1 MGKWTALTSSYSSTI
16 TFYWPPPLSCLMQEE
31 RESFVEIAMAGDS
44 SLIPPAVLRKKN
56 FMLMTFL
63 VSTELLKRWLPAYIH
78 TCTNMYFEHT
88 NGKQQ
93 QHASPVCFSATV
105 TEFNWTQYHGLDS
118 EYCRDYLLSE
128 MTEWHY
134 HVINMEHY

>member
-1 MGKWTALTSSYSSTI
+1 MGKWTALTSYYSSTI

-31 RESFVEIAMAGDS
+31 QESFVEIAMAGDT
-44 SLIPPAVLRKKN
+44 SLIPPTVLRKKN

-78 TCTNMYFEHT
+78 TCTNMYFVHT

-93 QHASPVCFSATV
+93 RQASSVCFSANV
-105 TEFNWTQYHGLDS
+105 TEF
-118 EYCRDYLLSE
+118 
-128 MTEWHY
+128 
-134 HVINMEHY
+134 